1 MHSISQGSVICAQA
15 FAILVAYAMPTDQD
29 MKKVHLSRIGAIVV
43 TLCGLAV
50 PPSLQSIK
58 TTCLAEYEDSHRRRL
73 TEFVEDYTATSP
85 QRDLASTYSASYS
98 SSYSSSYS
106 AYSSGSD
113 DDSTNAGLSVTE
125 ALIVSAVIVCVSF
138 AIQTFAID
146 VEREHTYK
154 ELEEAAEH
162 GREPVLHTLEE
173 SKKKKTLAER
183 GGVAFVAS
191 GFGAPKVNPTPA
203 Q

>member
-1 MHSISQGSVICAQA
+1 MICAQS

-29 MKKVHLSRIGAIVV
+29 MRKVHLSRVGAIVV

-58 TTCLAEYEDSHRRRL
+58 TTCLAEYEDAHRRRL
-73 TEFVEDYTATSP
+73 TAFGEDYASATTAGTSSP
-85 QRDLASTYSASYS
+85 QRDLASTYS

-106 AYSSGSD
+106 AYSSGTD
-113 DDSTNAGLSVTE
+113 DDASNSGLSVTE
-125 ALIVSAVIVCVSF
+125 ALIISAVIVCVSF

-162 GREPVLHTLEE
+162 GREPVLHNLEE
-173 SKKKKTLAER
+173 SRKKKTLAER

>member
-1 MHSISQGSVICAQA
+1 MTQGSVICAQA

-58 TTCLAEYEDSHRRRL
+58 TTCLVEYEDSHRRRL
-73 TEFVEDYTATSP
+73 TEFVEDYTTTSP
-85 QRDLASTYSASYS
+85 QRDLAST
-98 SSYSSSYS
+98 YSSSYS